1 MNKVYVVLMCA
12 GLFIA
17 GYNGY
22 QWWQSTQGVEQV
34 AAEETEQWQTPAPE
48 KDEKEAIRSSDQD
61 VVMSNEIKSY
71 EKGDEVG
78 RLIIPTIEKGFTT
91 YWGTDE
97 QTLSQGV
104 GMFVSKFTTT
114 PDQRRHTVLSGHRD
128 TVFTGLN
135 DVQKGDSIFLEI
147 DGKRYEYKVMSMKI
161 VDEDDRTVIVDKEE
175 ATLTLTTCYP
185 FDFIGHAPK
194 RYIIQS
200 ELVNVMDMS
209 LERTK

>member
-17 GYNGY
+17 SFYGY

-34 AAEETEQWQTPAPE
+34 AAEETEQWQTPAAE
-48 KDEKEAIRSSDQD
+48 KDEKEAIHSSDQD
-61 VVMSNEIKSY
+61 VVMSNETKSY

-97 QTLSQGV
+97 ETLSQGV

-114 PDQRRHTVLSGHRD
+114 PDQRHHTVLSGHRD
-128 TVFTGLN
+128 TVFTGLK
-135 DVQKGDSIFLEI
+135 DVQNGDPIFLEF
-147 DGKRYEYKVMSMKI
+147 DGKRYEYKVM
-161 VDEDDRTVIVDKEE
+161 
-175 ATLTLTTCYP
+175 
-185 FDFIGHAPK
+185 
-194 RYIIQS
+194 RY
-200 ELVNVMDMS
+200 ENC
-209 LERTK
+209 